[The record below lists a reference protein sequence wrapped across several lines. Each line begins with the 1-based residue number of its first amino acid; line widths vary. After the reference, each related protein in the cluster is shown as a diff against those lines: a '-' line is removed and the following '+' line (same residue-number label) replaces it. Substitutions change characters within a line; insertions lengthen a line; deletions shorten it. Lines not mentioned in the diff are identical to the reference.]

1 MKIDPNISRWIMI
14 FLIRPQS
21 PTLPGVASVPLFF
34 LGTRVQRTVPV
45 AAAARM
51 AGRSQMVARLWQD
64 GSRSIAWVIDGE
76 FMVIFS

>member
-1 MKIDPNISRWIMI
+1 MDHDFPDS
-14 FLIRPQS
+14 S
-21 PTLPGVASVPLFF
+21 PVANAARCCLRSPFF